1 MLTLSNWQ
9 IFKSLSFDMQSGHA
23 CEKVSDLDF
32 GGGQLINL
40 FINGRLPKKKEKTG
54 IERLP
59 RLKKFS
65 LLNNLEEEKKIV
77 SNYIFRYKRS
87 GANSVKNRT
96 SPNI

>member
-1 MLTLSNWQ
+1 MLTFSNWQ
-9 IFKSLSFDMQSGHA
+9 IFKSLSFNMQSSHA

-65 LLNNLEEEKKIV
+65 LLNNLHEKK
-77 SNYIFRYKRS
+77 
-87 GANSVKNRT
+87 NSFKLYF
-96 SPNI
+96 